1 MDLPSTVVTVWMGRL
16 DGCIMAVFV
25 VCVSTVAGAL
35 RLPTTAGTGPAPAP
49 APTVPVSE
57 DAHISA
63 PMVVCQH

>member
-1 MDLPSTVVTVWMGRL
+1 MYNGRFF
-16 DGCIMAVFV
+16 G

-49 APTVPVSE
+49 TVPVSE

>member
-1 MDLPSTVVTVWMGRL
+1 
-16 DGCIMAVFV
+16 MAVFV